1 MSSHFLPCQ
10 STWVHTSFP
19 VRAHE
24 FTLLTLSEHISSVFS
39 PCQSTWVHT
48 SYPVRAHGFT
58 LLTLSEHMSSHF
70 SHCQRTWVH
79 TSYSVPAHKFT
90 LLTLLEHM
98 SSHFLPCQ
106 NRWVHTSHP
115 VRAHEFTPGFK
126 WGSCYSVIS
135 FQCNVLYIVVC
146 TFSFGHCV
154 VCPSLIY
161 GYWLLLWYVQA
172 LRYSVYTKKNLR

>member
-1 MSSHFLPCQ
+1 VWTHVLWQGKKWELMCSDR
-10 STWVHTSFP
+10 
-19 VRAHE
+19 VRRVNSCA
-24 FTLLTLSEHISSVFS
+24 LTGLEGWTHVLW
-39 PCQSTWVHT
+39 QGWKVWT
-48 SYPVRAHGFT
+48 
-58 LLTLSEHMSSHF
+58 